1 MVGMS
6 FSSILDMQSLFF
18 AADKIFEILDRKPLI
33 DSNPAT
39 GLKLNN
45 TLEGNIA
52 LKSGEFTYPTRPDIQ
67 VLNKISLAVKAG
79 QRVALVGE
87 SGCGK
92 STVIQLIQRF
102 YDLDQGSLD
111 LENHDIK
118 HLNLPHVRS
127 KIGIVSQEPVLFNRS
142 IGENIRYGDNAA
154 EASMEEVIAAAR
166 KANIHSFVS
175 ALPQVR
181 HYHHILCVLSL
192 DTFQGYETNIGGK
205 GKQLSGGQ
213 KQRVAIAR

>member
-45 TLEGNIA
+45 TLEGNIT

-118 HLNLPHVRS
+118 QLNLPHVRS

-181 HYHHILCVLSL
+181 HYHHICMLSL
-192 DTFQGYETNIGGK
+192 DAF
-205 GKQLSGGQ
+205 
-213 KQRVAIAR
+213 

>member
-39 GLKLNN
+39 GLKLND
-45 TLEGNIA
+45 TLEGNIGVE
-52 LKSGEFTYPTRPDIQ
+52 SGQFTYPTRPDTQI
-67 VLNKISLAVKAG
+67 LNKLSLAVRAG

-102 YDLDQGSLD
+102 YDLDEGALN
-111 LENHDIK
+111 LENQDIK
-118 HLNLPHVRS
+118 QLNLHHVRS

-142 IGENIRYGDNAA
+142 IGENIRYGDNTT

-166 KANIHSFVS
+166 KANIHTFVS
-175 ALPQVR
+175 ALPQVSS
-181 HYHHILCVLSL
+181 HWSTIMDLCCNWLFSR
-192 DTFQGYETNIGGK
+192 GMRPI
-205 GKQLSGGQ
+205 
-213 KQRVAIAR
+213 